1 MQLVKDKKYTQKELS
16 ILLDEPQ
23 PRISELLSGK
33 ISKLSLEKLVEADG
47 NGAGASAATL
57 ETLAGLI
64 ASKEIELPIARTYSL
79 AEVVTAY
86 TQLAKGHIRGKIV
99 LIP

>member
-1 MQLVKDKKYTQKELS
+1 MEIALNDLDVRPERIDSVVRFDAVAKYGIK
-16 ILLDEPQ
+16 
-23 PRISELLSGK
+23 
-33 ISKLSLEKLVEADG
+33 ADG